1 MRTLHRYVLGAF
13 LSTFSI
19 ALLILTF
26 VMTVGLVFGSLKYI
40 ARGMS
45 ALLVLKF
52 LWQNLPGTLSYSVP
66 VAALVSSL
74 LVFSRLSSDSEIA
87 AMRACGV
94 PLGAVMRTP
103 VLLSA
108 VLSMLCLYVNDNVA
122 PDATYTRALR
132 RKAFRLTDVTA
143 LIEPGDWTKIG
154 DYDIFVARRDG
165 PKLRDLRV
173 NQTLPSGKIREI
185 RAAAALISQ
194 GEDGVAMLDMS
205 DVTIDPI
212 DPDRP
217 GMLRASTWQL
227 PVSAFSKVDG
237 GASGASSKSGDG
249 GKKGTP
255 RRRVKDLPTWE
266 LVRETIFAAR
276 VPPFDKAAKKELS
289 RAKAEIA
296 NRFSLAVAC
305 FCFVIVGIPL
315 GLQSHRKQSSA
326 GLALAMTVAGAFY
339 FFCITAES
347 LAKNP
352 AFHAH
357 WLPFVPIA
365 LCLVMSVLLTRRND

>member
-13 LSTFSI
+13 LSTFTI
-19 ALLILTF
+19 ALLVLTF

-45 ALLVLKF
+45 ALLVLEF
-52 LWQNLPGTLSYSVP
+52 LLRNLPGTLSYSVP

-103 VLLSA
+103 VLLSVA
-108 VLSMLCLYVNDNVA
+108 LSMICLYVNDNVA
-122 PDATYTRALR
+122 PNATYERAKR
-132 RKAFRLTDVTA
+132 RKAFKLTDVTA
-143 LIEPGDWTKIG
+143 LIEPGIWTEIG

-173 NQTLPSGKIREI
+173 NQPLPNGKVREI
-185 RAAAALISQ
+185 RAVAAVVTNTQ
-194 GEDGVAMLDMS
+194 DGATMLDMS

-227 PVSAFSKVDG
+227 PVSALSKA
-237 GASGASSKSGDG
+237 GAADDPKAERRKSKGP
-249 GKKGTP
+249 P

-266 LVRETIFAAR
+266 LVRETIFASRIPPDDKMAR
-276 VPPFDKAAKKELS
+276 REIS

-296 NRFSLAVAC
+296 NRFSLALAC

-347 LAKNP
+347 LSKNP

-357 WLPFVPIA
+357 WLPLIPIA
-365 LCLVMSVLLTRRND
+365 LCLAMSAVLTRRND